1 MHWQKEMLP
10 VAGSKTDVFIPG
22 KIGFG
27 AGEERRVG
35 ATASRVNREREK
47 GEKKNWVRIVIPK
60 SAGVFTFTCSGSLL
74 NAGHLI
80 T

>member
-1 MHWQKEMLP
+1 MHWQRKMLP

-47 GEKKNWVRIVIPK
+47 GEKRT
-60 SAGVFTFTCSGSLL
+60 GSGLSFRNRQEFSLSL
-74 NAGHLI
+74 AQVLF
-80 T
+80 